1 MSPIWRPAARRPA
14 PFRRGVSP
22 AGPSLRGPFLWAAE
36 RGGIFPSSSRR
47 LVCSS
52 RFLYPSEN
60 LRPEGN
66 EVLPSSPGIME
77 VFIRLFE

>member
-1 MSPIWRPAARRPA
+1 MPPIWRPAARCPA
-14 PFRRGVSP
+14 PFQRGVSP
-22 AGPSLRGPFLWAAE
+22 AGPSLRRPFLWAAE
-36 RGGIFPSSSRR
+36 RGWIFPSSFLRY
-47 LVCSS
+47 VCSS

-77 VFIRLFE
+77 VFIWLFE